1 MAVGLSSDI
10 LIRPIYLCTFCVLN
24 IVSISYAFVSR
35 QYSQLTLL
43 FLFSYPGDA
52 GYKLC
57 YQEVL
62 KVVKGIIHQP
72 YELEDANVFYAFSYY
87 FDRAV
92 DAGLIG

>member
-1 MAVGLSSDI
+1 MLPTPIKMDLVELHFISCCSNIRCIIYTAVSVSS
-10 LIRPIYLCTFCVLN
+10 
-24 IVSISYAFVSR
+24 
-35 QYSQLTLL
+35 
-43 FLFSYPGDA
+43 PGYA

-72 YELEDANVFYAFSYY
+72 YELEDSNVFYAFSYY

>member
-1 MAVGLSSDI
+1 MDLGESHINSYCCSYKRCIIHTTVSVSS
-10 LIRPIYLCTFCVLN
+10 
-24 IVSISYAFVSR
+24 
-35 QYSQLTLL
+35 
-43 FLFSYPGDA
+43 PGYA

-72 YELEDANVFYAFSYY
+72 YELQDSNVFYAFSYY